1 MPLAWPPPAPGATGG
16 LGCPLRA
23 ALPAASTGPG
33 PSPQLQAIAPHLPL
47 SSLSAITFLV
57 SFTRC
62 SNADCLSYAR
72 IFIYFRSFQQQVR
85 LIATDCKQ
93 ASLAQTDLLSVI
105 KVNTKHTHLLQL
117 LPDKP
122 LARSPLSTIQP
133 PPPKEGRAGF
143 PPCSSSTETAE
154 PPVSLEAGCPCQEH
168 CHHPLPPGVF
178 CQVPADT
185 LLLLRSGPDGSPAGR
200 RSSSHGNAHA
210 EGRLRHRDQSSRAST
225 TIPPA
230 PPALGFLLREG
241 GEKPAVHPALP
252 GTLQTAAGS
261 SQLTERLE
269 AAGEKQGSPA
279 PVMPYL
285 WAWRPQ
291 WRWELSWQCRRRPGE
306 TGRT

>member
-1 MPLAWPPPAPGATGG
+1 MVWKAARLRGCLLHAGAGWVLEIRSHTLPLAWPPPAPGATGG

-133 PPPKEGRAGF
+133 PPQRRQGWL
-143 PPCSSSTETAE
+143 STMFI
-154 PPVSLEAGCPCQEH
+154 LH
-168 CHHPLPPGVF
+168 
-178 CQVPADT
+178 
-185 LLLLRSGPDGSPAGR
+185 
-200 RSSSHGNAHA
+200 
-210 EGRLRHRDQSSRAST
+210 
-225 TIPPA
+225 
-230 PPALGFLLREG
+230 
-241 GEKPAVHPALP
+241 
-252 GTLQTAAGS
+252 
-261 SQLTERLE
+261 
-269 AAGEKQGSPA
+269 
-279 PVMPYL
+279 
-285 WAWRPQ
+285 
-291 WRWELSWQCRRRPGE
+291 
-306 TGRT
+306 

>member
-1 MPLAWPPPAPGATGG
+1 MGCYVLELQTSPLWAGAGQPPGSSSSPAAQQHAWLQVPGEQKQPSDLLTGRDSGLDQGSGFIQDSNLGAFPENKELCPAVASARAMVWKAARLRGCLLHAGAGWVLEIRSHTLPLAWPPPAPGATGG

-133 PPPKEGRAGF
+133 PPQRRQGWL
-143 PPCSSSTETAE
+143 STMFI
-154 PPVSLEAGCPCQEH
+154 LH
-168 CHHPLPPGVF
+168 
-178 CQVPADT
+178 
-185 LLLLRSGPDGSPAGR
+185 
-200 RSSSHGNAHA
+200 
-210 EGRLRHRDQSSRAST
+210 
-225 TIPPA
+225 
-230 PPALGFLLREG
+230 
-241 GEKPAVHPALP
+241 
-252 GTLQTAAGS
+252 
-261 SQLTERLE
+261 
-269 AAGEKQGSPA
+269 
-279 PVMPYL
+279 
-285 WAWRPQ
+285 
-291 WRWELSWQCRRRPGE
+291 
-306 TGRT
+306 